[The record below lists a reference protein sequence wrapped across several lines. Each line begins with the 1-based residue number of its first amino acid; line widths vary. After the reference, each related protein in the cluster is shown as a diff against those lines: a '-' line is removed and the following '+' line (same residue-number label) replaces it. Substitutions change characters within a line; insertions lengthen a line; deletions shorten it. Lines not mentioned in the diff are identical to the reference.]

1 MFVWIKDTLA
11 RVRIKHDTFFNEN
24 SLYENRAVW
33 DVLEELEERG
43 LTYKAVARENT
54 SPEELEKAGG
64 KGEAVWFRSTSLG
77 DAEDRVLVK
86 STGEPTYTLPDVAY
100 HINKINRGF
109 DLLIN
114 VLGSDHYTE
123 AQVVRYGLTALG
135 YDTSKL
141 HVILNQLVRTV
152 RDGKEVRM
160 STRRGVYDTLDDLI
174 DQTSADA
181 VRYMLLA
188 RSADSQLNFDLD
200 LAVKQSNEN
209 PVYYI
214 QYAYVRCAGIFREAA
229 VRGVSDDGADLSLL
243 GEAELEL
250 PAQDCRTQRS
260 YRGGSAQ
267 LRAAPDRL
275 LRARTGERLPPDL
288 RQRARA
294 AQRSPAGRG
303 ESPSALLPRG
313 ADRLQA
319 LARSDGHVRAG
330 SDVSQYDKFC
340 QVGAGLKPALLTVLS
355 NGEITWD
362 LNRITGF
369 ARWRRNTT

>member
-1 MFVWIKDTLA
+1 MTRSSTRTA
-11 RVRIKHDTFFNEN
+11 CTRVG
-24 SLYENRAVW
+24 AVW
-33 DVLEELEERG
+33 DVLDELEERG
-43 LTYKAVARENT
+43 LTYKASARENT

-100 HINKINRGF
+100 HIDKIDRGF

-114 VLGSDHYTE
+114 VLGADHYTE
-123 AQVVRYGLTALG
+123 AQVVQYGLTALG
-135 YDTSKL
+135 YETSKL
-141 HVILNQLVRTV
+141 HVILNQLVRAV

-243 GEAELEL
+243 GEAELGFLRKIVEL
-250 PAQDCRTQRS
+250 
-260 YRGGSAQ
+260 GEVIE
-267 LRAAPDRL
+267 AAVRNYEPHRIAFYALELANAFHPIFDNVRVL
-275 LRARTGERLPPDL
+275 HSEVPPDVAKARL
-288 RQRARA
+288 RFFRA
-294 AQRSPAGRG
+294 AQIAFKRVLTLMGM
-303 ESPSALLPRG
+303 SAPE
-313 ADRLQA
+313 
-319 LARSDGHVRAG
+319 VM
-330 SDVSQYDKFC
+330 
-340 QVGAGLKPALLTVLS
+340 
-355 NGEITWD
+355 
-362 LNRITGF
+362 
-369 ARWRRNTT
+369 